1 MGNNMTKKITFDS
14 AGFPRFSEDGEY
26 ETALDTNLI
35 HRFYLDG
42 ETLKDRYPGKTDQ
55 EIVEIELAA
64 HEQTLADNAALEAA
78 ILAERQSEQ

>member
-1 MGNNMTKKITFDS
+1 MGNNMSKKITFDGS
-14 AGFPRFSEDGEY
+14 FPRFSEDGEY

-42 ETLKDRYPGKTDQ
+42 EELKDKYPGKTDE

-64 HEQTLADNAALEAA
+64 HEQRLADNAAQDAA
-78 ILAERQSEQ
+78 IAAEREAQQ

>member
-1 MGNNMTKKITFDS
+1 MTKKITFDS

-55 EIVEIELAA
+55 EIVEIELAE
-64 HEQTLADNAALEAA
+64 HEQMLADQAAAA
-78 ILAERQSEQ
+78 AARLAERQSEQ

>member
-26 ETALDTNLI
+26 ETALDTNLV

-42 ETLKDRYPGKTDQ
+42 EELKDKYPGKTDE

-64 HEQTLADNAALEAA
+64 HEQRLADNAAQDAA
-78 ILAERQSEQ
+78 IAAEREAQQ

>member
-1 MGNNMTKKITFDS
+1 MSKKITFDGS
-14 AGFPRFSEDGEY
+14 FPRFSEDGEY

-42 ETLKDRYPGKTDQ
+42 EELKDKYPGKTDE

-64 HEQTLADNAALEAA
+64 HEQRLADNAAQDAA
-78 ILAERQSEQ
+78 NIAERQAQQ

>member
-1 MGNNMTKKITFDS
+1 MTKKITFDS